1 MRKSFSKGPLGFMA
15 AGRDKYH
22 HGNLKE
28 TLLDAA
34 EALIAERGPMGVT
47 LSELARMAG
56 VSPAA
61 IYRHYADLNALVGAV
76 ARRGFGVFTARL
88 RAAGSVS
95 GPGIPGFS
103 SMGAAYLG
111 FAREN
116 PGAYAAMF
124 SSTITDADPEVCAA
138 SETAFRTL
146 AEGLAGALT
155 EAGID
160 QGSAFSLAIKIWSL
174 AHGIATLTGS
184 GRLSPA
190 IGVTPEKMLQ
200 EGVRALIIAEKIPQP
215 AAPPAAEPV
224 SFIPKA

>member
-1 MRKSFSKGPLGFMA
+1 MRTHFGKGPFGFMSG
-15 AGRDKYH
+15 GREKYH
-22 HGNLKE
+22 HGNLKQ

-34 EALIAERGPMGVT
+34 EALIAERGPMGVS

-61 IYRHYADLNALVGAV
+61 IYRHYPNINALIGAV
-76 ARRGFGVFTARL
+76 ARRGFGVFTKRL
-88 RAAGSVS
+88 RAAGSVG

-103 SMGAAYLG
+103 QMGAAYLS

-124 SSTITDADPEVCAA
+124 SSPATEADPDVCAA
-138 SETAFRTL
+138 SEAAFRTL

-160 QGSAFSLAIKIWSL
+160 QGAAFSLAIKIWAL
-174 AHGIATLTGS
+174 AHGIASLTGS

-190 IGVTPEKMLQ
+190 IGQTPERMLQ
-200 EGVRALIIAEKIPQP
+200 DGVRALILAERTTG
-215 AAPPAAEPV
+215 EG
-224 SFIPKA
+224 